1 MNTTNQ
7 SESNPMETDYRTT
20 VNKFYRRMKDLDKR
34 KKFPFDIIIDHS
46 WRFKDGYVL
55 MSKCSITEMIV
66 ELSESNMQT
75 EN

>member
-1 MNTTNQ
+1 
-7 SESNPMETDYRTT
+7 METDYRTT
-20 VNKFYRRMKDLDKR
+20 VNKFYRRMHDLDKR
-34 KKFPFDIIIDHS
+34 KKFPFTVLIDHS

-55 MSKCSITEMIV
+55 MSKWGITAMIV